1 MNIRLRSSALALALA
16 LALTVP
22 NAISQP
28 DLQTL
33 NLKETDITV
42 LIGMVGEITGKT
54 FIVDP
59 RVTGPVTVIAQKPMN
74 AAEVYDVFLSVLRV
88 HGFAAVPTGNVIKI
102 VPDATARQDIDANAE
117 SGSGNP
123 DELVTR
129 VIELKQVQAN
139 ELVPIIKPM
148 LPPQA
153 QVAVHAGS
161 NALLISDRLGN
172 IERISAIIRRIDQR
186 SDSSVDV
193 LPLNYASAGELQR
206 TLNALMPG
214 EAGSARVIADART
227 NSLLLS
233 GDPTTRLKLRAMVA
247 HLDTPLKQG
256 DNTQVVYLKYADA
269 KSLVPLLNQVAQ
281 SLTFEQPNPDPKK
294 TGGSA
299 ATIQAHEPTNS
310 LIVSGPNAVLR
321 QLTQVIDR
329 LDVRPAQILIEAIVA
344 EVSLD
349 KASEIG
355 VQWQAADSNLNNGG
369 LIGGSQFS
377 GPNGTGGINQTAGG
391 LTVNPF
397 GALAALGGGLNL
409 GYLDGFTTIRG
420 ADGEDITVPQLGAL
434 AKALRADANT
444 NVLSTPSVLTL
455 DHKQAKILVGQE
467 VPFLTGQYAQTGG
480 AVTTG
485 GSGQTGTSVN
495 PFQTIQRNNVGLT
508 LTVTPHVNQGDTVLL
523 DIKQEVSSVA
533 PSSSGAVDL
542 ITNKREVNTT
552 VMVADGKTLV
562 LGGLIDEDTSET
574 VQKVP
579 ALGDIPLLGNL
590 FKYRST
596 KRVQR
601 NLMIFIRPTILADV
615 AAQDAITAE
624 KYNYIRDKQAQQ
636 RERQPSTRSA
646 EDLPLMPDIFDLDP
660 APKRD

>member
-1 MNIRLRSSALALALA
+1 MTMRKLLTIALA
-16 LALTVP
+16 LALTVDLR
-22 NAISQP
+22 AQP

-74 AAEVYDVFLSVLRV
+74 AAEVYDIFLSVLRV
-88 HGFAAVPTGNVIKI
+88 HGFAAVQNGNVIKI
-102 VPDATARQDIDANAE
+102 VPDTTARQDID
-117 SGSGNP
+117 GNREGTQGMSR

-129 VIELKQVQAN
+129 VIDLKQVQAN
-139 ELVPIIKPM
+139 ELLPIIKPM

-161 NALLISDRLGN
+161 NALIISDRLGN

-186 SDSSVDV
+186 TDNSVEV
-193 LPLNYASAGELQR
+193 LTLNHASASELQR

-214 EAGSARVIADART
+214 EQGSARVVADTRT

-233 GDPTTRLKLRAMVA
+233 GDPTTRLRLRAMVA

-256 DNTQVVYLKYADA
+256 DNTQVIYLKYADS
-269 KSLVPLLNQVAQ
+269 KELVPLLNQVAQ
-281 SLTFEQPNPDPKK
+281 SLTFEQSAGADKK
-294 TGGSA
+294 QGSV
-299 ATIQAHEPTNS
+299 ATIQAHEATNS

-321 QLTQVIDR
+321 ELTQVIER
-329 LDVRPAQILIEAIVA
+329 LDVRPAQILIEAIIA
-344 EVSLD
+344 EVSMD
-349 KASEIG
+349 KATELG
-355 VQWQAADSNLNNGG
+355 VQWQSADSNLNNGG
-369 LIGGSQFS
+369 LIGGTQFS
-377 GPNGTGGINQTAGG
+377 GPGGTGSINATAGG
-391 LTVNPF
+391 LGINPF

-409 GYLDGFTTIRG
+409 GYLAGFQTITG
-420 ADGEDITVPQLGAL
+420 ADGNDIRIPQLGAL
-434 AKALRADANT
+434 AKALRSDAGT

-455 DHKQAKILVGQE
+455 DHKRARILVGQE

-480 AVTTG
+480 STTTAG
-485 GSGQTGTSVN
+485 GATNPGSVN

-508 LTVTPHVNQGDTVLL
+508 LTVTPHVNQGDTILL
-523 DIKQEVSSVA
+523 EIKQEVSSVA

-542 ITNKREVNTT
+542 ITNKREINTT
-552 VMVADGKTLV
+552 VMVGDGRTLV
-562 LGGLIDEDTSET
+562 LGGLIDEDIKET

-579 ALGDIPLLGNL
+579 FLGDVPLLGNL
-590 FKYRST
+590 FRYRSSQ
-596 KRVQR
+596 RVQR
-601 NLMIFIRPTILADV
+601 NLMIFIRPTIIADQ
-615 AAQDAITAE
+615 AEQDAVTAE
-624 KYNYIRDKQAQQ
+624 KYNFIRDKQAAQ
-636 RERQPSTRSA
+636 RNNRETINQG
-646 EDLPLMPDIFDLDP
+646 EDLPLMPDIFDLQA

>member
-1 MNIRLRSSALALALA
+1 MSSFG
-16 LALTVP
+16 
-22 NAISQP
+22 QP

-74 AAEVYDVFLSVLRV
+74 ATEVYDIFLSVLRV
-88 HGFAAVPTGNVIKI
+88 HGFAAVATGNVIKI
-102 VPDATARQDIDANAE
+102 VPDTTARQDIDGGAE
-117 SGSGNP
+117 QGMSR

-129 VIELKQVQAN
+129 VIDLKQVQAS
-139 ELVPIIKPM
+139 ELLPIIKPM

-161 NALLISDRLGN
+161 NALIISDRLGN

-186 SDSSVDV
+186 TDNSVEV
-193 LPLNYASAGELQR
+193 LTLNYASASELQR

-214 EAGSARVIADART
+214 EQGSARVIADSRT

-233 GDPTTRLKLRAMVA
+233 GDPTTRLRLRAMVA

-256 DNTQVVYLKYADA
+256 DNINVIYLKYADA
-269 KSLVPLLNQVAQ
+269 KAMVPLLNQVAQ
-281 SLTFEQPNPDPKK
+281 SLTFDQSPGTDKK
-294 TGGSA
+294 QGSI
-299 ATIQAHEPTNS
+299 ATIQAHDATNS
-310 LIVSGPNAVLR
+310 LVVSGPNAVLR
-321 QLTQVIDR
+321 ELTQVIAR

-344 EVSLD
+344 EVSMD
-349 KASEIG
+349 KAAELG

-369 LIGGSQFS
+369 LLGGTQFN
-377 GPNGTGGINQTAGG
+377 GPNGTGSINTTAGG
-391 LTVNPF
+391 LGINPF

-409 GYLDGFTTIRG
+409 GYLTGFTTITG
-420 ADGEDITVPQLGAL
+420 ADGKDIRIPQLGAL
-434 AKALRADANT
+434 AKALRSDAGT

-455 DHKQAKILVGQE
+455 DHKRARILVGQE
-467 VPFLTGQYAQTGG
+467 VPFLTGSYAQTGG
-480 AVTTG
+480 AVTGTG
-485 GSGQTGTSVN
+485 GTAGQPGTVN

-523 DIKQEVSSVA
+523 EIKQEVSSVA

-542 ITNKREVNTT
+542 ITNKREINTT
-552 VMVADGKTLV
+552 VMVRDGRTLV
-562 LGGLIDEDTSET
+562 LGGLIDEDLSET

-579 ALGDIPLLGNL
+579 GLGDIPVLGNL
-590 FKYRST
+590 FRYRSS

-601 NLMIFIRPTILADV
+601 NLMIFIRPTIVND
-615 AAQDAITAE
+615 QDELDAVTAE
-624 KYNYIRDKQAQQ
+624 KYNFIRDKQAAQ
-636 RERQPSTRSA
+636 RSSKETINRGD
-646 EDLPLMPDIFDLDP
+646 DLPLMPDIFDLQP